1 MRKATATYHAPEGD
15 ADTVQMGGVSFKDGE
30 SVDLNS
36 NDHGHLVN
44 KLGSNKHFEFNAGED
59 DGKDAARHPQRRDF
73 KAGLTEAGSHDFEK
87 DRQNEQSRRDNR
99 SAQESPHDTSDE
111 SPVDD
116 LDGKNVS
123 ELRAL
128 AEAKGI
134 DHSGKS
140 KADLRAELR
149 S

>member
-15 ADTVQMGGVSFKDGE
+15 SDSVQMGGVSFRDGE
-30 SVDLNS
+30 SVEINS
-36 NDHGHLVN
+36 NDHGHLMN
-44 KLGSNKHFEFNAGED
+44 KLKGNRHFEFNAGED
-59 DGKDAARHPQRRDF
+59 DGKDAGRSPQTRDL
-73 KAGLTEAGSHDFEK
+73 KAGITEAVSHDFEK
-87 DRQNEQSRRDNR
+87 DRQNEQARRDGHADETR
-99 SAQESPHDTSDE
+99 QAGDTSNA
-111 SPVDD
+111 VDD

-128 AEAKGI
+128 AEARGI
-134 DHSGKS
+134 NHSGKS